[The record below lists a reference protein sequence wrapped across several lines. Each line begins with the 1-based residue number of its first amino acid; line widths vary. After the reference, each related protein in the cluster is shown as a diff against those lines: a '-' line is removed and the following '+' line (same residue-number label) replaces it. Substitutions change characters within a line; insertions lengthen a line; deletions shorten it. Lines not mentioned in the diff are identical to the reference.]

1 MTVRAGISE
10 LASEDLRKPK
20 KVAMSSKEDIGPTA
34 LGVFNGNTE
43 GMVDRPTITGRSSP
57 RHCAVRRRS
66 LPNAIPVWV
75 APLACQDVMLAM
87 TKIQL

>member
-1 MTVRAGISE
+1 MRAGMSE

-43 GMVDRPTITGRSSP
+43 GTVDRP
-57 RHCAVRRRS
+57 RS
-66 LPNAIPVWV
+66 LARAARGIV
-75 APLACQDVMLAM
+75 L
-87 TKIQL
+87 